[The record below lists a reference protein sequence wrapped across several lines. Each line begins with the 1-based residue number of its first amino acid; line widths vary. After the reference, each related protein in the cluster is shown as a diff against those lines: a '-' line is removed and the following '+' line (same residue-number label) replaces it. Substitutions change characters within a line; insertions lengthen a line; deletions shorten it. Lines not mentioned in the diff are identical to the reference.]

1 MLYTHIHT
9 PRCMCAHAHTQ
20 VHMYQCAH
28 VCSHKNVPNHTHEL
42 THIVMPVA
50 STSTLHIHSRMNSHT
65 VIPTHTLRIG
75 HMPHSVHTYVL
86 TCVPTVTH
94 ELTYMVTCCMCHA
107 RLHMSPPSHVCPSTA
122 HHTRAHTSAVTHTL
136 RPTHREKW
144 TSQTPQLAA
153 KRTSE
158 LACCLQASQGLSRQ
172 QRARYVGATQRSYV
186 SPRAQSRAS
195 MK

>member
-50 STSTLHIHSRMNSHT
+50 STITLQIHSRMNSHT

-94 ELTYMVTCCMCHA
+94 ELIHGHVLHVPCTLAHEPTVTRMPINSTPHTCTHISCHT
-107 RLHMSPPSHVCPSTA
+107 HPPP
-122 HHTRAHTSAVTHTL
+122 
-136 RPTHREKW
+136 
-144 TSQTPQLAA
+144 
-153 KRTSE
+153 
-158 LACCLQASQGLSRQ
+158 
-172 QRARYVGATQRSYV
+172 YTQREVDKSD
-186 SPRAQSRAS
+186 PPAS
-195 MK
+195 C